1 MVKYLLLAA
10 LANLAVASEIQ
21 ASPNQIQFPN
31 QWECRQKGME
41 TYAWGETDTY
51 RAVICGNYSQPLV
64 YQGSMMNPASS
75 ITLPVKQVHPCAFVA
90 KNGNYEN
97 FLTLM
102 ESESSISVWKN
113 GERIDVEGI
122 NQSSACHY

>member
-41 TYAWGETDTY
+41 TYDGEKLTPI
-51 RAVICGNYSQPLV
+51 APLSV
-64 YQGSMMNPASS
+64 VT
-75 ITLPVKQVHPCAFVA
+75 TLNHWFTRVV
-90 KNGNYEN
+90 
-97 FLTLM
+97 
-102 ESESSISVWKN
+102 
-113 GERIDVEGI
+113 
-122 NQSSACHY
+122 

>member
-1 MVKYLLLAA
+1 
-10 LANLAVASEIQ
+10 
-21 ASPNQIQFPN
+21 
-31 QWECRQKGME
+31 ME
-41 TYAWGETDTY
+41 THAWGETDTY
-51 RAVICGNYSQPLV
+51 RAFICGNYSQPLV

-90 KNGNYEN
+90 KNGNYEY